1 MIYFPISH
9 SQYIHNSRIVGV
21 IVTRKT
27 YPPAPHPPTQKKTQ
41 HLTNKQKTTTANYN
55 WILTFY

>member
-27 YPPAPHPPTQKKTQ
+27 YPPAPPPKKTQ

-55 WILTFY
+55 WILTIY